1 MKKVL
6 VTGVSGYVGQHCA
19 VELLKNGYSVKG
31 SVRSLSKTDEVTR
44 GIKKVID
51 PKGNLEYCELNLLKD
66 EGWDQAMEGC
76 DYVLHVA
83 SPFVTSEPK
92 DENELI
98 KPAVEGTQRA
108 LKAAKKAGIKRMVI
122 TSSMVA
128 MMGDARGTVDIN
140 QNSWTNVNAKGVS
153 AYLKSKTLA
162 EQSAWE
168 FINNQEGEPLLE
180 LVTINPGPIY
190 GPTLSGNLT
199 GESMGMYKQ
208 LISGKMPLLPQ
219 FAINMSDVRDVAAIH
234 VAALINKNANGKR
247 FIVSTEKAHKGVE
260 MAEILKENGYS
271 KVSTKIAPNFMLRF
285 MAKFNNDLKGML
297 PFIGNTFNG
306 EISETMKTFNWKPIP
321 LEKTVLDTAKSVEE
335 AMKNT
340 L

>member
-19 VELLKNGYSVKG
+19 AELLKNGYAVRG
-31 SVRSLSKTDEVTR
+31 SVRSLSKSDKVTE

-51 PKGNLEYCELNLLKD
+51 PKGNLEYCELNLLED
-66 EGWDQAMEGC
+66 EGWDKAMEGC

-83 SPFVTSEPK
+83 SPYVSSEPK

-108 LKAAKKAGIKRMVI
+108 LNAAKKAGIKRVVL

-128 MMGDARGTVDIN
+128 MMGDAKGTVAIN
-140 QNSWTNVNAKGVS
+140 QDSWTNVNAKGVS

-162 EQSAWE
+162 EKSAWD
-168 FINNQEGEPLLE
+168 FIKNQKGDQKLE
-180 LVTINPGPIY
+180 LVVVNPGPIY
-190 GPTLSGNLT
+190 GPTLSGNLS
-199 GESMGMYKQ
+199 GESMSMYQ
-208 LISGKMPLLPQ
+208 NLITGKMPMLPR
-219 FAINMSDVRDVAAIH
+219 FTINMSDVRDVAAIH
-234 VAALINKNANGKR
+234 VQALENEEANGKR
-247 FIVSTEKAHKGVE
+247 FIVSTEKAHAAVE
-260 MAEILKENGYS
+260 MAQILKSNGYS
-271 KVSTKIAPNFMLRF
+271 KVSTRLAPNFLLKF
-285 MAKFNNDLKGML
+285 MAKFNGDLKGML

-306 EISETMKTFNWKPIP
+306 DVSETMKTFDWQPIA

-335 AMKNT
+335 AMQN
-340 L
+340 

>member
-31 SVRSLSKTDEVTR
+31 SVRSLSKADEVTKA
-44 GIKKVID
+44 IKKVID

-66 EGWDQAMEGC
+66 DGWDQAMVGC

-98 KPAVEGTQRA
+98 KPAVDGTQRA
-108 LKAAKKAGIKRMVI
+108 LKAAKKAGIKRMVL

-128 MMGDARGTVDIN
+128 MMGDAKGTVAIN
-140 QNSWTNVNAKGVS
+140 QNSWTNVKAKGVS

-168 FINNQEGEPLLE
+168 FINKQEGNQLLE
-180 LVTINPGPIY
+180 LVTVNPGPIY
-190 GPTLSGNLT
+190 GPTLSGNLN

-208 LISGKMPLLPQ
+208 LISGKMPLLPR

-234 VAALINKNANGKR
+234 IAALKNENANGKR
-247 FIVSTEKAHKGVE
+247 FIVSSEKAHKGVE
-260 MAEILKENGYS
+260 MAEILKANGYS
-271 KVSTKIAPNFMLRF
+271 KVSTKLAPNFLLRF

-306 EISETMKTFNWKPIP
+306 DISETMKTFNWKPIP
-321 LEKTVLDTAKSVEE
+321 LEKTVLDTAKSVEQ
-335 AMKNT
+335 AMKN
-340 L
+340 

>member
-31 SVRSLSKTDEVTR
+31 SVRSLSKADEVTKA
-44 GIKKVID
+44 IKKVND

-66 EGWDQAMEGC
+66 DGWDQAMVGC

-98 KPAVEGTQRA
+98 KPAVDGTQRA
-108 LKAAKKAGIKRMVI
+108 LKAAKKAGIKRMVL

-128 MMGDARGTVDIN
+128 MMGDAKGTVEIN
-140 QNSWTNVNAKGVS
+140 QNSWTNVKAKGVS

-168 FINNQEGEPLLE
+168 FINKQEG
-180 LVTINPGPIY
+180 
-190 GPTLSGNLT
+190 LS
-199 GESMGMYKQ
+199 
-208 LISGKMPLLPQ
+208 LIH
-219 FAINMSDVRDVAAIH
+219 I
-234 VAALINKNANGKR
+234 
-247 FIVSTEKAHKGVE
+247 
-260 MAEILKENGYS
+260 
-271 KVSTKIAPNFMLRF
+271 
-285 MAKFNNDLKGML
+285 
-297 PFIGNTFNG
+297 
-306 EISETMKTFNWKPIP
+306 
-321 LEKTVLDTAKSVEE
+321 
-335 AMKNT
+335 
-340 L
+340 